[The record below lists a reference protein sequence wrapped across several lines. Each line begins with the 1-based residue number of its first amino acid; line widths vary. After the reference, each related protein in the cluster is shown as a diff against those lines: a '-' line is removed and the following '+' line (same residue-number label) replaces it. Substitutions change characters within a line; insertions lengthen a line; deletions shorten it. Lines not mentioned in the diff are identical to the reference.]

1 MCNMCGNLI
10 IGLCW
15 TKCSADCSITNEIF
29 AHLYDDCPDDNGFN
43 GRPGQQ
49 KLEIHAKLLDL
60 RLPIIFSFFLS
71 TLLPSHRIDT
81 FQEGAQQRSEQD
93 EKVLREDF

>member
-29 AHLYDDCPDDNGFN
+29 AHLEFFVLFWGYFVFVFVSDQVCIVAAANGGDALSQPTS
-43 GRPGQQ
+43 GR
-49 KLEIHAKLLDL
+49 H
-60 RLPIIFSFFLS
+60 RLNIFHPVAYNHFAFS
-71 TLLPSHRIDT
+71 
-81 FQEGAQQRSEQD
+81 
-93 EKVLREDF
+93 V

>member
-29 AHLYDDCPDDNGFN
+29 AL
-43 GRPGQQ
+43 
-49 KLEIHAKLLDL
+49 KSLL
-60 RLPIIFSFFLS
+60 
-71 TLLPSHRIDT
+71 
-81 FQEGAQQRSEQD
+81 RSGERKD
-93 EKVLREDF
+93 